1 MFKKQIHKIKLFSH
15 RVAPA
20 AIETV
25 TNNEADDD
33 YDVDEALRMSRR
45 KSIDLDSNSTKTLSK
60 RNKIYLHIKREIELR
75 EKTKPTTDCSDQVT
89 YVYNAV

>member
-45 KSIDLDSNSTKTLSK
+45 KSIDLDSNSTSK